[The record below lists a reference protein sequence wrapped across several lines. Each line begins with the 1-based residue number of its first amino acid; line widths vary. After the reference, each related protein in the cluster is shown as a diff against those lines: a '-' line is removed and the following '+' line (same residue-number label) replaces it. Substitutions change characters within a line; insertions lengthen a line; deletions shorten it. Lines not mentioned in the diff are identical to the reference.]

1 MQQTEVDPV
10 QYNTLVQND
19 RVHTSLYTD
28 PHIFTDELEK
38 IFYHGWVFIG
48 HDSEVP
54 QPGDFITR
62 HVGTQ
67 PVIMVRGKDHKVSVL
82 LNRCAHHTVTQGT
95 ERVVALKQTEPA
107 FREVLVGAL

>member
-1 MQQTEVDPV
+1 MRQTEVNPI

-67 PVIMVRGKDHKVSVL
+67 PMIMVRGKDHTVS
-82 LNRCAHHTVTQGT
+82 QGMAKII
-95 ERVVALKQTEPA
+95 ALKQTEPA
-107 FREVLVGAL
+107 FHEALVGTL